1 MLDTIHAR
9 YQAKRLGLLGSQSMG
24 AVGTIFGKQK
34 GRRMI
39 RWIWSRFM
47 KWGWDFNHNLR
58 EEDMPIPSS
67 RGLAKARLIRG
78 SDDID
83 SEQGLNITVRNAMGG
98 KIVTFRQYDHK
109 TDRHTHRL
117 YVIHDELDFE
127 RELGKMIT
135 LESMRG

>member
-1 MLDTIHAR
+1 
-9 YQAKRLGLLGSQSMG
+9 
-24 AVGTIFGKQK
+24 
-34 GRRMI
+34 
-39 RWIWSRFM
+39 M
-47 KWGWDFNHNLR
+47 KWGWDFNRDLR
-58 EEDMPIPSS
+58 DGNVPVD
-67 RGLAKARLIRG
+67 AVRG
-78 SDDID
+78 SKVSRLLRASEDVD

-98 KIVTFRQYDHK
+98 KIVTFRTYDHK